1 VHGPGILA
9 YPSGF
14 LKVQNGETANMPS
27 MKRTPLVTI
36 PLVLAIAVAGCGTKS
51 VSKEEVEKQVQAY
64 FDNLA
69 KQNGQT
75 KFPDIKCPDDLEA
88 KKGKSERCSAKGTD
102 GTLGITVTV
111 TDVSGDKAS
120 LSFKADDKLN
130 Q

>member
-1 VHGPGILA
+1 
-9 YPSGF
+9 
-14 LKVQNGETANMPS
+14 
-27 MKRTPLVTI
+27 MKRI
-36 PLVLAIAVAGCGTKS
+36 PLLAIPVALAIAFAGCGTKT

-69 KQNGQT
+69 KQNGQA

-111 TDVSGDKAS
+111 TDVKDDKAS